1 MEIRLENKN
10 TYDDDFEID
19 DIGTLDPVRIVVIG
33 VGGGGGNAIV
43 HMAEVGINNVEYVAA
58 NTDVDALRKIDAS
71 KITRIQIGKKC
82 AKGRGA
88 GNNPKMGKD
97 SAEEAREKIT
107 DYISK
112 GPDNRPADMVFVS
125 AGMGGG
131 TGTGAAPVV
140 AGIAKE
146 LGVLTVGVVTKPFMF
161 EREAKMR
168 QAMSGIEEMRK
179 VVDALVVVPNEKIN
193 EINNGKL
200 TFRNGF
206 KEVDDVLCRAVKGI
220 VDIVHDNSYMN
231 VDFADVCTILRDSG
245 IAHMAVGHGHG
256 ENRVEEAF
264 KEVIDCP
271 LLETSISGARRVL
284 VNLILPL
291 DASFDIGNQIVDSV
305 TKCAADDVNVVLGVA
320 FNEDLAEDEL
330 SITVIATD
338 FEPKKE
344 DKPAVPANAQAVPA
358 QQQAAPVQQPAP
370 RPRPTQSAGPEFIYQ
385 DNNSILR
392 EGRQPASSQQEVSA
406 AEAPRPAQ
414 PAPERGYTSR
424 SNDDVNNII
433 SLLHG
438 GKGGDK

>member
-19 DIGTLDPVRIVVIG
+19 DIGSLDPVRIVVIG

-43 HMAEVGINNVEYVAA
+43 HMADVGIKNVEYVAA

-82 AKGRGA
+82 ARGRGA

-97 SAEEAREKIT
+97 SAEEAREILT

-112 GPDNRPADMVFVS
+112 GPNNKPADMVFVS

-146 LGVLTVGVVTKPFMF
+146 LGVLTVGVVTKPFTF

-168 QAMSGIEEMRK
+168 QAMAGIEEMSK
-179 VVDALVVVPNEKIN
+179 VVDALVVIPNEKIN
-193 EINNGKL
+193 DISNGKL
-200 TFRNGF
+200 TFQNAF

-220 VDIVHDNSYMN
+220 VDIVNDNSYMN

-256 ENRVEEAF
+256 ENRVDEAF
-264 KEVIDCP
+264 NEVIHCP

-291 DASFDIGNQIVDSV
+291 DASFDIGTQIVDNV

-320 FNEDLAEDEL
+320 FNEELSEDEL

-338 FEPKKE
+338 FEPAKPQ
-344 DKPAVPANAQAVPA
+344 KPAAPAKPAPAAQSAPT
-358 QQQAAPVQQPAP
+358 PVQQPAP
-370 RPRPTQSAGPEFIYQ
+370 KPRAPQTSGPEFIYQ

-392 EGRQPASSQQEVSA
+392 EGRQPAPVQQEA
-406 AEAPRPAQ
+406 PAETPR
-414 PAPERGYTSR
+414 RGYTEPTQSYTNR
-424 SNDDVNNII
+424 SSDEVSNII
-433 SLLHG
+433 SLLHS
-438 GKGGDK
+438 GKGDK